1 MTEKVRAR
9 IIISG
14 IVQGVFFRV
23 ETQRAAQRYG
33 VNGWV
38 RNKSD
43 GTVEAVIEGERHKV
57 DDMLNWCRKGPPRA
71 VVRQVDVEWGDY
83 TGAMADFRVTR

>member
-71 VVRQVDVEWGDY
+71 VVSQVDVEWGDY

>member
-1 MTEKVRAR
+1 MTEKVRAH

-33 VNGWV
+33 VSGWV

-43 GTVEAVIEGERHKV
+43 GTVEAVIEGQRHQV
-57 DDMLNWCRKGPPRA
+57 DEMLNWCRKGPPRA

>member
-1 MTEKVRAR
+1 MTEKVRAH

-43 GTVEAVIEGERHKV
+43 GTVEAVIEGQRHKV
-57 DDMLNWCRKGPPRA
+57 DEMLNWCRKGPPRA

>member
-1 MTEKVRAR
+1 MEENVRAH

-38 RNKSD
+38 RNKRD
-43 GTVEAVIEGERHKV
+43 GTVEALIEGERDKV
-57 DDMLNWCRKGPPRA
+57 EAMLDWCRKGPPRA
-71 VVRQVDVEWGDY
+71 VVDRVDVAWEKYSGE
-83 TGAMADFRVTR
+83 TADFRVTH